1 MLPTLPKFRM
11 LRRLLALAWPARLPF
26 VAPDG
31 VRPLE
36 RAGLCTA
43 ASSVLAAASLVL
55 PNNGQSSSIVDELTT
70 PQAHRPPL
78 GAPNHLTR
86 RCSLR
91 DARRPSGT
99 TGRTRAR

>member
-1 MLPTLPKFRM
+1 MLPALPMLRTLPKLKMLPTLPKFRM

-43 ASSVLAAASLVL
+43 ASSVLAAASFVL

-70 PQAHRPPL
+70 PQAHRPRLGPL
-78 GAPNHLTR
+78 
-86 RCSLR
+86 
-91 DARRPSGT
+91 T
-99 TGRTRAR
+99 T